1 MAEYTDISRE
11 EMVDF
16 LAPQGFVELSLPNTK
31 EMVMGKLVAKDVCMR
46 VYTSIV
52 DDTNRDNGKDA
63 IRVGIFFKRSDGRIV
78 KVAGSKRVHRVKG
91 WRSNLANRL
100 ARWQDQM
107 YPSCHKCSMPTLV
120 RKNRKDGTEFL
131 GCSQYPNCR
140 ATRPMPQ

>member
-63 IRVGIFFKRSDGRIV
+63 IRVGIFFKRCG
-78 KVAGSKRVHRVKG
+78 
-91 WRSNLANRL
+91 N
-100 ARWQDQM
+100 
-107 YPSCHKCSMPTLV
+107 
-120 RKNRKDGTEFL
+120 
-131 GCSQYPNCR
+131 
-140 ATRPMPQ
+140 